1 MVILTYPTNLINENG
16 KHRASQYR
24 FVVISLIIS
33 QCINMMMIMTL
44 GQILIQYGIFV
55 FDWSSEDV
63 GNLLTVLA
71 STRAIILIVIL
82 PIFQNKI
89 LKKKFKF
96 RVLKNN

>member
-1 MVILTYPTNLINENG
+1 
-16 KHRASQYR
+16 
-24 FVVISLIIS
+24 
-33 QCINMMMIMTL
+33 MMIMTL

-89 LKKKFKF
+89 LKKNSN
-96 RVLKNN
+96 LEY

>member
-1 MVILTYPTNLINENG
+1 
-16 KHRASQYR
+16 
-24 FVVISLIIS
+24 
-33 QCINMMMIMTL
+33 MMMIMTL

-82 PIFQNKI
+82 PISK
-89 LKKKFKF
+89 
-96 RVLKNN
+96 